1 MMHCSLP
8 LRNTFY
14 SDKLIIYN
22 HIMSFRIMFF
32 FGIIVG
38 LVDLFL
44 KIDEIVVFLPAAFS
58 T

>member
-1 MMHCSLP
+1 
-8 LRNTFY
+8 
-14 SDKLIIYN
+14 
-22 HIMSFRIMFF
+22 MSFRIMFF

-44 KIDEIVVFLPAAFS
+44 KIDEIVVFLILPEALS

>member
-1 MMHCSLP
+1 MTHYSLR

-14 SDKLIIYN
+14 FDKLIYN
-22 HIMSFRIMFF
+22 HIMSFRMMFF

-44 KIDEIVVFLPAAFS
+44 KMDVILPDAFS